1 MVQVAPHKSSIV
13 SNQHTWDLT
22 EEQRLCYHIAGS
34 VSEGKYHLQ
43 ISNIYSSVYVLC
55 GSPQSNTNCLNL
67 VLLQALM
74 NACCKTVLLKKKM
87 FLMLVEV
94 PPRLWVFPKEKLSLQ
109 QLLWK
114 KSWHMLRFLYCILFH
129 SIIQSLQFPTYLFAI
144 YILQPAQWKYSPF
157 LSCLSLKGCQ

>member
-1 MVQVAPHKSSIV
+1 MLQDSTA
-13 SNQHTWDLT
+13 
-22 EEQRLCYHIAGS
+22 EE
-34 VSEGKYHLQ
+34 
-43 ISNIYSSVYVLC
+43 
-55 GSPQSNTNCLNL
+55 
-67 VLLQALM
+67 
-74 NACCKTVLLKKKM
+74 KKM

-157 LSCLSLKGCQ
+157 LSCLSLKGCQQPLLRRTHVKINLCIHLSMLWLSPGTTLTEKIFHLYRITTVRPEICAHLSAHT